1 MMSVLS
7 STNTIS
13 WFFFLFFSF
22 YCDSSLKQQYIA
34 LLGQNIQMT
43 SKLIFALT
51 PSWCMH
57 STWKKYNIAEIK
69 WSFKQQL
76 LTRLFKNY
84 VHISFTGLI
93 LPVLCLSQA
102 TTWISNVICRDL
114 LLFSELRLEVM
125 FRFVDIC
132 EFVDHHFLFISP
144 M

>member
-1 MMSVLS
+1 MSNCCLNDHFISAILYFFHEWVMMSVLS

-57 STWKKYNIAEIK
+57 SRESTNTNFSLW
-69 WSFKQQL
+69 
-76 LTRLFKNY
+76 LTRPGFALKASMLTITTLNQFD
-84 VHISFTGLI
+84 I
-93 LPVLCLSQA
+93 LTKP
-102 TTWISNVICRDL
+102 WNVGVEED
-114 LLFSELRLEVM
+114 
-125 FRFVDIC
+125 
-132 EFVDHHFLFISP
+132 
-144 M
+144 

>member
-1 MMSVLS
+1 MLVEDK
-7 STNTIS
+7 TDIIT
-13 WFFFLFFSF
+13 
-22 YCDSSLKQQYIA
+22 
-34 LLGQNIQMT
+34 
-43 SKLIFALT
+43 
-51 PSWCMH
+51 H
-57 STWKKYNIAEIK
+57 SWKKYNIAEIK

-132 EFVDHHFLFISP
+132 EFVDHHILFISP